1 MTKQKSK
8 TDSSAFSLWLKE
20 RVRKILVSLKRN
32 PQVIPLTALTIS
44 LFVFT
49 FNLTDISN
57 TTAKIYGQHMGLCAF
72 ISLLFSILSYVCMFS
87 AYPKRKMP
95 NVALIVLMLL
105 MYCVIIGA
113 DFYYYGRINAA
124 LSRTVNPIVVTPAT
138 QYIYN
143 AQYYMLVH
151 IVTIVITMICVVLE
165 PVFAKML
172 KKINTS
178 VEVEENA
185 HFDSIDISED

>member
-1 MTKQKSK
+1 MAKDNRSK
-8 TDSSAFSLWLKE
+8 FSLWLKE

-32 PQVIPLTALTIS
+32 PQVIPLAALTLS

-72 ISLLFSILSYVCMFS
+72 VSLLFSILSYVCMFS
-87 AYPKRKMP
+87 AYPKRKKP
-95 NVALIVLMLL
+95 NIALIVLMLV
-105 MYCVIIGA
+105 MYCIIIGA
-113 DFYYYGRINAA
+113 DLYYYGRINAA
-124 LSRTVNPIVVTPAT
+124 LTRAVNPIVVTPAT

-165 PVFAKML
+165 PVFAKLL
-172 KKINTS
+172 KKVNTS

-185 HFDSIDISED
+185 HFDSLDMSED